1 MWGRKP
7 TSAEGETSDD
17 QQPQRLRDA
26 LRQARIESA
35 ERSDVVVDLRDAE
48 AARLETLN
56 DALDDLFAEMP
67 SDVELFDRGIGRG
80 DPIRLWIDVISYV
93 VMGRDK
99 RTYRFLQDSRNG
111 RIVLAE
117 SPEVEDIVEAVTKYA
132 ARRIIERERALA
144 SDEHALGYARVAAPR
159 RRRRWQAIRIFVLG
173 LVVGFA
179 AFFAGVWLIAT
190 RI

>member
-1 MWGRKP
+1 M
-7 TSAEGETSDD
+7 
-17 QQPQRLRDA
+17 
-26 LRQARIESA
+26 ESA
-35 ERSDVVVDLRDAE
+35 ERSAVVVDLRDAE

-67 SDVELFDRGIGRG
+67 PDVELFDRGIGRG

-159 RRRRWQAIRIFVLG
+159 RRRHWQAIRIFVLG

-179 AFFAGVWLIAT
+179 AFFAAVWLIAT

>member
-35 ERSDVVVDLRDAE
+35 ERSAVVVDLRDAE

-144 SDEHALGYARVAAPR
+144 SDEHALG
-159 RRRRWQAIRIFVLG
+159 RRWQAIRIFVLG

-179 AFFAGVWLIAT
+179 AFFAAVWLIAT

>member
-7 TSAEGETSDD
+7 TSTEGETSDD

-35 ERSDVVVDLRDAE
+35 ERSAVVVDLRDAE

-67 SDVELFDRGIGRG
+67 SDVELFDRGIARG

-144 SDEHALGYARVAAPR
+144 SDEHALGYARVAGSR
-159 RRRRWQAIRIFVLG
+159 WRRRWQASRIFVLG

-179 AFFAGVWLIAT
+179 AFFAAVWLMAT
-190 RI
+190 RV